1 MAKISGHQDALG
13 WGSSGGDPLPLHRVR
28 RGLWHVHAAAAALPG
43 GTHGRGERAVC
54 MQAL

>member
-54 MQAL
+54 VQAL